1 MSGESLYMSFIHS
14 SLKNTSQ
21 TWASIS
27 LSLSLSCRL
36 SMFLSGTD
44 LWLAAVS
51 LPGTLF
57 RNTTSPWV
65 PPRWHWRWPTV
76 GTALAECVPPFV
88 AQRTGWSWHRL
99 ALLSQPSSP
108 PMPWSQL
115 ASFHQTSDRPP
126 APACPRMSCNTG
138 ADSASYRP
146 VCSATTAQ
154 YALRFLGLGDMANN
168 IISRFF

>member
-1 MSGESLYMSFIHS
+1 MYLFCHFTFSLPLVTDLIFQHAIFPCQERVSSCLSFIPH
-14 SLKNTSQ
+14 LK
-21 TWASIS
+21 IHRRHEPP
-27 LSLSLSCRL
+27 SLSLSCRL

-44 LWLAAVS
+44 LWLAVVS

-88 AQRTGWSWHRL
+88 AQRTGWSWHRV

-108 PMPWSQL
+108 RCPGVNWHHSTR
-115 ASFHQTSDRPP
+115 HQTARQR
-126 APACPRMSCNTG
+126 PACPRMSWNTG
-138 ADSASYRP
+138 ADCAS
-146 VCSATTAQ
+146 
-154 YALRFLGLGDMANN
+154 
-168 IISRFF
+168 